1 MEEEKTTKADFSR
14 IRGAV
19 FDMDGLMFDTERL
32 VIRMWGEVSKK
43 LGIPIPRATLDR
55 MRGHNARDCEAIF
68 NEGLGGSLDY
78 DEGRRVLNEIREVY
92 YEQYGVPVK
101 KGLKELLAFLHEHGI
116 RTALA
121 TSTSRPAAER
131 LLRMAGV
138 ENDFDRRVFGDEVEN
153 SKPAPDIFLAAA
165 KALDLPPEA
174 CMVLED
180 SFAGIRAAH
189 AAGCVPV
196 MVPDLDEPTPEI
208 EALLAAK
215 CDSLLDVMGL
225 LA

>member
-1 MEEEKTTKADFSR
+1 METDFSR
-14 IRGAV
+14 IRGAI

-43 LGIPIPRATLDR
+43 MGIPIPRVTLDR
-55 MRGHNARDCEAIF
+55 MRGHNARDCEVIF

-78 DEGRRVLNEIREVY
+78 NEGRRVLNEIREDY
-92 YEQYGVPVK
+92 YARHGVPVK
-101 KGLKELLAFLHEHGI
+101 KGLHELLAFLHEHHI

-121 TSTSRPAAER
+121 TSTSRPAAQR
-131 LLRMAGV
+131 LLQMAGV
-138 ENDFDRRVFGDEVEN
+138 ENDFDRQIFGDEVEN

-165 KALDLPPEA
+165 KALDLPPQA

-180 SFAGIRAAH
+180 SFAGVRTAD

-196 MVPDLDEPTPEI
+196 MGPDLDKPTLEI

-215 CDSLLDVMGL
+215 CDSLLDVMEL

>member
-1 MEEEKTTKADFSR
+1 MAADFSR

-43 LGIPIPRATLDR
+43 LGIPIPRTTLDR

-68 NEGLGGSLDY
+68 KEGLGESLDY
-78 DEGRRVLNEIREVY
+78 DEGRRVLNELRDVY

-101 KGLKELLAFLHEHGI
+101 KGLRELLAFLHEHHI

-138 ENDFDRRVFGDEVEN
+138 ENDFDCRVFGDEVEN

-180 SFAGIRAAH
+180 SFAGIRAAD